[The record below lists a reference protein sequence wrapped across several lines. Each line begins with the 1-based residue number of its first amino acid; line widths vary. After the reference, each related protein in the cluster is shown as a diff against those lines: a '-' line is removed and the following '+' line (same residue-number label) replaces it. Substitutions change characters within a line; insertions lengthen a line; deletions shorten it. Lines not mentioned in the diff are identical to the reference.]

1 MPLMTARTG
10 CIAFYNTALMTD
22 APPSAL
28 GRLVIVTGGLV
39 FVASLLGF
47 VWAYR
52 AGGSIGVW
60 AGPWQ
65 TGRALLPLGVDVAL
79 FSVFAL
85 HHSLLART
93 GWRQRVSAL
102 ISPRY
107 ERAAYVW
114 IASVLFAAVWLW
126 WQPVPGRLWKV
137 EGAPA
142 TMLGVVQALG
152 ILLTVAGARRLG
164 LLDLAGVR
172 QGFGLESS
180 APTTLVSD
188 GLYGFVRHP
197 VYFAWLL
204 VVWPA
209 ADMTGTRLVFAAIS
223 TLYLAL
229 AIPHEE
235 RGLIRVFGNDYRAYQ
250 RRVRWRMV
258 PYVY

>member
-10 CIAFYNTALMTD
+10 SIAFYNTALMTD
-22 APPSAL
+22 ARPGVL
-28 GRLVIVTGGLV
+28 GRLVVVMGGLA

-47 VWAYR
+47 AWTYR
-52 AGGSIGVW
+52 TGGRLGAF
-60 AGPWQ
+60 AGPW
-65 TGRALLPLGVDVAL
+65 RAGEAIMPVAADIAL

-93 GWRQRVSAL
+93 GWRNRVSA
-102 ISPRY
+102 IVSPPY

-114 IASVLFAAVWLW
+114 IASLLFAAVYLW
-126 WQPVPGRLWKV
+126 WQPVAGRLWRV
-137 EGAPA
+137 EGTIA
-142 TMLGVVQALG
+142 TTLSVVQAIG
-152 ILLTVAGARRLG
+152 MILTVAGARRLG
-164 LLDLAGVR
+164 LLDLAGIR

-180 APTTLVSD
+180 GPATLVSD

-209 ADMTGTRLVFAAIS
+209 PDMTGTRLVFAAIS

-235 RGLIRVFGNDYRAYQ
+235 RGLIRLFGSDYRKYQ
-250 RRVRWRMV
+250 QQVRWRMI

>member
-10 CIAFYNTALMTD
+10 SITFYNTALMTD
-22 APPSAL
+22 ARPSAL
-28 GRLVIVTGGLV
+28 GRLVVVGGGLA

-47 VWAYR
+47 AWEYR
-52 AGGSIGVW
+52 AGGRVGAY

-65 TGRALLPLGVDVAL
+65 LDAAAAPLVADIIL

-93 GWRQRVSAL
+93 SWRNRVSAML
-102 ISPRY
+102 SPRY
-107 ERAAYVW
+107 ERASYVW
-114 IASVLFAAVWLW
+114 IASLLFAAVWFW
-126 WQPVPGRLWKV
+126 WQPVPGRLWRA
-137 EGAPA
+137 EGTLAA
-142 TMLGVVQALG
+142 LLNVVQG
-152 ILLTVAGARRLG
+152 SGMILTVAGARRLG

-172 QGFGLESS
+172 QGFDLASTG
-180 APTTLVSD
+180 PTTLVSN

-209 ADMTGTRLVFAAIS
+209 PDMTGTRLVFAAIS

-235 RGLIRVFGNDYRAYQ
+235 RGLIRMFGEDYRAYKRQ
-250 RRVRWRMV
+250 VRWRMV
-258 PYVY
+258 PFVY